1 MRKRRRNTSPRVDSL
16 KAAAPEECGFGWPLW
31 TRCPKMQ
38 PTEGGRFRAAI
49 RDDRKKEPSW
59 MAALDWIVENA
70 AMSLRRLVR
79 QRSRTIAQANG
90 APYEVR
96 TRVPALRGRCPGP
109 LDEGSVLGIAE
120 LRSITNR

>member
-1 MRKRRRNTSPRVDSL
+1 
-16 KAAAPEECGFGWPLW
+16 
-31 TRCPKMQ
+31 
-38 PTEGGRFRAAI
+38 
-49 RDDRKKEPSW
+49 
-59 MAALDWIVENA
+59 MAALDWIVGNA
-70 AMSLRRLVR
+70 AMGLRRLDR
-79 QRSRTIAQANG
+79 PRSRTIAGIFKSAAMDGRSGLASRKRGNGPEASGQAAIRTIARANG